1 MVGSMYIE
9 ASRMGMDEDIVGM
22 REVVERSEGR
32 FGITVGR
39 RERNI
44 KSV

>member
-1 MVGSMYIE
+1 MVSMYIE

-22 REVVERSEGR
+22 WKVVERSEGGL
-32 FGITVGR
+32 GITVGR
-39 RERNI
+39 RERSI